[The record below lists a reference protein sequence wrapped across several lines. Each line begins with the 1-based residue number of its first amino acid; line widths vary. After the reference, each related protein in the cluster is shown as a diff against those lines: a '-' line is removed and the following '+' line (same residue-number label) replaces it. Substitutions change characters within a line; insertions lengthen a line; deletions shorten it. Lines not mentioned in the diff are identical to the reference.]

1 MNKLL
6 LLCLGLIGLASVA
19 IFVFRIPA
27 SSVLF
32 FGLILACPLM
42 HVFMHGGHGE
52 HSKTNHKH
60 K

>member
-6 LLCLGLIGLASVA
+6 LICLGLLGIAGVA
-19 IFVFRIPA
+19 IFIFRVPL

-32 FGLILACPLM
+32 FGLVLACPLM

-52 HSKTNHKH
+52 HTKTSNK
-60 K
+60 